1 MKKTVTIF
9 IAFILMVSTGLL
21 QAQSLDD
28 ILEKHFEAVG
38 QKNLLEKQT
47 YIIKANINQMGMD
60 LPMLMKI
67 KRPDKFRMEME
78 MQGQKMVQVFNGEK
92 GWLLA
97 PWISPEPQALEGPQL
112 KQALAQADIDGELY
126 NYEEKGHSADLIGKV
141 MVDDTEAYRIKLTS
155 DDGTVKNYYLDAD
168 SYLVTKVKSK
178 VSMQGQ
184 EAEIEQNMSEY
195 EESGGVMIA
204 RKIESKS
211 PMGTQVI
218 TFQEISFDEEIDESI
233 FDKP

>member
-1 MKKTVTIF
+1 MKRLITTL
-9 IAFILMVSTGLL
+9 IALFLILSNGIV

-28 ILEKHFEAVG
+28 ILEKHFKAIGHE
-38 QKNLLEKQT
+38 KLLEKQT

-67 KRPDKFRMEME
+67 KRPNKFRMEMD
-78 MQGQKMVQVFNGEK
+78 MQGQKMVQVFDGDK
-92 GWLLA
+92 GWLVA
-97 PWISPEPQALEGPQL
+97 PWMSPEPQALEGPQL

-126 NYEEKGHSADLIGKV
+126 NYTEKGHTADLIGKV
-141 MVDDTEAYRIKLTS
+141 MVDDKEAYRIKLTS
-155 DDGTVKNYYLDAD
+155 DDGTVKNYYINAD
-168 SYLVTKVKSK
+168 NYLVTKVKSK
-178 VSMQGQ
+178 VSVQGQ

-195 EESGGVMIA
+195 EEIGGVMIA

-218 TFQEISFDEEIDESI
+218 TFQEISFDGKIDDSI
-233 FDKP
+233 FEKP

>member
-1 MKKTVTIF
+1 MKKTFTIF
-9 IAFILMVSTGLL
+9 IAFILIASTGLV

-28 ILEKHFEAVG
+28 ILEKHFKALG
-38 QKNLLEKQT
+38 QENLMEKQT

-78 MQGQKMVQVFNGEK
+78 MQGQKMVQVFDGEK
-92 GWLLA
+92 GWLVA

-126 NYEEKGHSADLIGKV
+126 NYKEKGHTADLIGKV
-141 MVDDTEAYRIKLTS
+141 MVDDKEAYRIKLTS
-155 DDGTVKNYYLDAD
+155 EDGTVKNYYIDAEN
-168 SYLVTKVKSK
+168 YLVTKVKSK
-178 VSMQGQ
+178 VSVQGQ
-184 EAEIEQNMSEY
+184 EAEIEQNMSDY
-195 EESGGVMIA
+195 EETDGVMIA

-218 TFQEISFDEEIDESI
+218 TFQEISFDEEIDDSI